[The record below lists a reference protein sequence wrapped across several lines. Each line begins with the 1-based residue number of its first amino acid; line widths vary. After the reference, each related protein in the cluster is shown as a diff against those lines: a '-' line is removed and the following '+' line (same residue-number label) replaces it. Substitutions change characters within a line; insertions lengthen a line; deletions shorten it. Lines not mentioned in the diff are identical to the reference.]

1 MTSLKQH
8 STISVVAKHAGVTK
22 ATVSRALRNK
32 AGVSQE
38 TRDRIM
44 SIARDLNYWPS
55 PTRQG
60 SAGVY
65 TGQLGFVAISEEM
78 PRFSAEI
85 GGSYLF
91 DMMEGCRTAAEEQI
105 NGLMLC
111 RMTWEQVRQK
121 QMPAALRNGQLSGI
135 ILRGWWLPELASW
148 AKEVG
153 IPCVLVDCD
162 RFVENMPQVQ
172 GECIQAMEQVVA
184 HLVSREVKQI
194 ATITGDM
201 EHLNSQERLAGLQMA
216 LTRRG
221 MDLPNSHI
229 VIEHG
234 YNEVSGN
241 RGVRELLKR
250 QVPFDAL
257 VCQSDLIAL
266 GAMRAL
272 ASANLRV
279 PEDVKVTGFD
289 NMEFAG
295 LPEVGLT
302 TLNACPHKLGGMGT
316 QLLLEK
322 LNGKHVDDVHQRVG
336 AELIIRQSA

>member
-1 MTSLKQH
+1 MKQH
-8 STISVVAKHAGVTK
+8 STISLVAKEAGVTK

-32 AGVSQE
+32 AGVSQA

-65 TGQLGFVAISEEM
+65 TGQLGFVAVSEMM

-91 DMMEGCRTAAEEQI
+91 DMMEGCRSAAEEQV
-105 NGLMLC
+105 NGLVLC
-111 RMTWEQVRQK
+111 RMTWDQVRQK
-121 QMPAALRNGQLSGI
+121 QMPAAMRNGQLSGI

-148 AKEVG
+148 VKEAGV
-153 IPCVLVDCD
+153 PCVLVDCD

-172 GECIQAMEQVVA
+172 GADVQAMEQVVS
-184 HLVSREVKQI
+184 HLVSCGAKRI

-201 EHLNSQERLAGLQMA
+201 EHLNSQERLAGMQMA
-216 LTRRG
+216 MTRRG
-221 MDLPNSHI
+221 LDLPLSHI

-234 YNEVSGN
+234 FDEVSGN
-241 RGVRELLKR
+241 RGVQELLKR
-250 QVPFDAL
+250 QVSFDAL
-257 VCQSDLIAL
+257 VCQNDLIAL

-279 PEDVKVTGFD
+279 PEDVKVIGFD
-289 NMEFAG
+289 NMEFG
-295 LPEVGLT
+295 SLPEVGLT
-302 TLNACPHKLGGMGT
+302 TINPFPHKLGETGT
-316 QLLLEK
+316 RLLLEK
-322 LNGKHVDDVHQRVG
+322 LNGKNVDEIHMRVKT
-336 AELIIRQSA
+336 ELVIRQSA